1 MKQFLSSQIAV
12 EKHLKQCDSYSL
24 VHYDDKQ
31 VTFEFNYISPVK
43 TTVTVVCPSS
53 VFDKI
58 PDALL

>member
-1 MKQFLSSQIAV
+1 MKQYLSDLRAV

-24 VHYDDKQ
+24 VHYDDKE
-31 VTFEFNYISPVK
+31 VTFEFKYVSPVK
-43 TTVTVVCPSS
+43 TTVTVVCPTS